1 MSYTCYY
8 HVLAL
13 SLDPKRAAPV
23 TFGVAVVTKTGVAA
37 RFLPMSDLQK
47 RVHAVTPGAALDV
60 RLLETWQKALLGP
73 DRPARTRRSWM
84 LGGGLKRDALSRLS
98 SPYSSIQI
106 GPPRKYACRSLE
118 QALDDLYRRFV
129 EPEAAG

>member
-8 HVLAL
+8 HVLTL

-23 TFGVAVVTKTGVAA
+23 TFGVAVVAKTGVAA

-47 RVHAVTPGAALDV
+47 RVHAVTPDV
-60 RLLETWQKALLGP
+60 APDTKLLETWQKALLGP
-73 DRPARTRRSWM
+73 ARPARTRRSWM
-84 LGGGLKRDALSRLS
+84 LGGGLKRDALSRLG

-106 GPPRKYACRSLE
+106 GPPCKYACQSLE